1 MPRVFGRLP
10 AFLHERFYMNDSSS
24 PSLEPFE
31 APEPPH
37 EAPTIRT
44 YLGISLFWFALSFFW
59 GAMLSLVLPDRV
71 EQIVGPKEKD
81 HVLMIIA
88 SSGAFVSG
96 VTQIVFGALSDN
108 CTHRLGRR
116 RPFLIVGVL
125 ATTIVLLFFPG
136 ARTVGALLGV
146 YLGIQLFLNIG
157 HGPYQ
162 ALMPDLIPTD
172 HHGRAS
178 SFMGVSLLLGR
189 IGGPIVAAILLKQG
203 EQGVWLLTLT
213 FIAILNVLLGVNL
226 LLLKEKP
233 LKQGDGIAQTL
244 KGLLRV
250 PLRPYPSFVWL
261 IISRFG
267 IMLGVYTVQFSL
279 FYYIKDTL
287 GFPQKE
293 AYDIIR
299 NFMVLSTV
307 TGLLGT
313 LPAGIASDR
322 YSKKTVLF
330 VANSICIVA
339 ATGFAL
345 APDVGLAY
353 IAVAIFGAG
362 FGTFAA
368 VDWALG
374 CGLLPPGA
382 PAKYMGV
389 WGLSDTLSQV
399 VAPLLAGPLAFY
411 FNQQHEGVGYRYV
424 MGIAVVYFT
433 LGTMAIT
440 FIKEPKNTPL
450 DDFSVVEKAE
460 NDAPK
465 TA

>member
-1 MPRVFGRLP
+1 
-10 AFLHERFYMNDSSS
+10 MNDS
-24 PSLEPFE
+24 PSL
-31 APEPPH
+31 APPLPV
-37 EAPTIRT
+37 EAPTLRT

-71 EQIVGPKEKD
+71 EQIVGPAHKD
-81 HVLMIIA
+81 HVLMLIA

-116 RPFLIVGVL
+116 RPYLIVGVL
-125 ATTIVLLFFPG
+125 ATTVVLLFFPG

-162 ALMPDLIPTD
+162 ALMPDLIPLD

-189 IGGPIVAAILLKQG
+189 IGGPVIAAILLKQG

-213 FIAILNVLLGVNL
+213 FIFVLNVLLGVNL
-226 LLLKEKP
+226 FLLKEKP
-233 LKQGDGIAQTL
+233 LAHGEGVAQTL

-250 PLRPYPSFVWL
+250 PLRPYPSFIWL
-261 IISRFG
+261 IVSRFG
-267 IMLGVYTVQFSL
+267 IMMGVYTVQFCL

-287 GFPQKE
+287 GFAQKD
-293 AYDIIR
+293 AYDVIR

-307 TGLLGT
+307 TGLMGT

-345 APDVGLAY
+345 APSIGPAY

-389 WGLSDTLSQV
+389 WSLSDTLSQV
-399 VAPLLAGPLAFY
+399 VAPLLAGPLAYY
-411 FNQQHEGVGYRYV
+411 FNQQAFGTGYRYV
-424 MGIAVVYFT
+424 MGIAIVYFT
-433 LGTMAIT
+433 LGTLAIA
-440 FIKEPKNTPL
+440 FIKEPKRGATDELAHQETP
-450 DDFSVVEKAE
+450 SE
-460 NDAPK
+460 
-465 TA
+465 TATEDVPNAA

>member
-1 MPRVFGRLP
+1 MENSPASALP
-10 AFLHERFYMNDSSS
+10 QDAIA
-24 PSLEPFE
+24 
-31 APEPPH
+31 APH
-37 EAPTIRT
+37 QAPTLQT

-71 EQIVGPKEKD
+71 EQIVGAAHKD
-81 HVLMIIA
+81 HVLMLIA

-108 CTHRLGRR
+108 CTSRWGRR
-116 RPFLIVGVL
+116 RPFLVFGVL
-125 ATTIVLLFFPG
+125 ATTVVLLFFPG
-136 ARTVGALLGV
+136 ASTVGALLGV

-162 ALMPDLIPTD
+162 ALMPDLIPAD

-189 IGGPIVAAILLKQG
+189 IGGPVVAAILLKQG
-203 EQGVWLLTLT
+203 QHGVWLLTLT
-213 FIAILNVLLGVNL
+213 FILILNVLLAVNL
-226 LLLKEKP
+226 FLLKETP
-233 LKQGDGIAQTL
+233 LTHGEGVAETL
-244 KGLLRV
+244 KGIWRV

-261 IISRFG
+261 IVSRFG
-267 IMLGVYTVQFSL
+267 IMMGVYTVQFCL

-287 GFPQKE
+287 GFAKKD

-307 TGLLGT
+307 TGLMGT

-322 YSKKTVLF
+322 FSKKKVLF
-330 VANSICIVA
+330 VANSISIVA
-339 ATGFAL
+339 AAGFAL
-345 APDVGLAY
+345 APSVGPAY
-353 IAVAIFGAG
+353 IAVGVFGAG

-399 VAPLLAGPLAFY
+399 VAPLLAGPLAYY
-411 FNQQHEGVGYRYV
+411 FNQQHSGTGYRYV

-433 LGTMAIT
+433 LGTLAIA
-440 FIKEPKNTPL
+440 FIKENRPGATP
-450 DDFSVVEKAE
+450 ET
-460 NDAPK
+460 AP
-465 TA
+465 A